1 MLPSVRLF
9 GTDKEEITSLESW
22 FSHAP
27 PEGGLAQWRD
37 GYSAKEQAKAWL
49 RPGRP
54 AVPEEWLQAIGDLLE
69 EIDDVYGRPEHETRL
84 DRFSGPR
91 HHDLLACGRVAGAMT
106 SVIGVEAKACE
117 GFDGTVA
124 ERRSAAAPSKK
135 RARCNLLARALF
147 GGPVIDECSGE
158 LLDEELAR
166 HGYQLWTAAVGTLIE
181 AQRRGAAIAVLVV
194 HQFRPA
200 DAGAARLGGDTR
212 DWDSA
217 LSANKAAISAFT
229 DALEDAG
236 GTSHS
241 TEFVEAGTRLSVV
254 KVDSLITL

>member
-1 MLPSVRLF
+1 VLPGVRLF
-9 GTDKEEITSLESW
+9 GTDKEEITSLKSW
-22 FSHAP
+22 FSHAH

-54 AVPEEWLQAIGDLLE
+54 ALPEEWREAIGDLLGE
-69 EIDDVYGRPEHETRL
+69 TDQIYGRPEHETRL

-117 GFDGTVA
+117 GFDGTVGD
-124 ERRSAAAPSKK
+124 RRSAAAPSKK
-135 RARCNLLARALF
+135 RARCNLLSRALF
-147 GGPVIDECSGE
+147 DRPVMDEASGE
-158 LLDEELAR
+158 LLDVELAG

-181 AQRRGAAIAVLVV
+181 AQRRGAATAVLVV

-200 DAGAARLGGDTR
+200 DAGAARLGGDNR

-217 LSANKAAISAFT
+217 LSANNAALSAFT
-229 DALEDAG
+229 DALKEAG
-236 GTSHS
+236 GMSHA
-241 TEFVEAGTRLSVV
+241 TEFVEAGTRLYVM
-254 KVDSLITL
+254 KVDSLITP